1 MRVAVQVIAEDDLF
15 AGLGL
20 YEIKVD
26 ALVGGQ
32 ALDKRQRGF
41 FVLGDVVK
49 VRVAGAQRE
58 RKIVRPKAEVAQRR
72 FDDRRHALVLE
83 QPAGDLARQI
93 GHAWLEH
100 QRVAGFVSGAADFV
114 ELGDQ
119 AMDYAGGQ
127 LGASGVG

>member
-1 MRVAVQVIAEDDLF
+1 MRVAVQVIAEDDLL

-20 YEIKVD
+20 YGIKVD

-32 ALDKRQRGF
+32 ALDKGQRGLV
-41 FVLGDVVK
+41 VLRDVVE

-72 FDDRRHALVLE
+72 LDDRRHALVLE

-93 GHAWLEH
+93 ARARLEH
-100 QRVAGFVSGAADFV
+100 ERVAGVVSGRADFV
-114 ELGDQ
+114 KLGDQ
-119 AMDYAGGQ
+119 AMDHAGGQ